1 MELTAKEKA
10 AAMILKY
17 TIILE
22 YDFVS
27 DLKWYPPN
35 DKYRNQRI
43 KKDAKKCALI
53 AVDEILRV
61 CPYINEKKRETVA
74 QLEAFVFQFVSYWE
88 QVKKEIN
95 NL

>member
-1 MELTAKEKA
+1 MTPKEKA

-35 DKYRNQRI
+35 DTYRNQRI
-43 KKDAKKCALI
+43 KKDAKKCALAALEYI
-53 AVDEILRV
+53 IEQNNVWIIETGKGTNNYWLEVKQEIIKL
-61 CPYINEKKRETVA
+61 
-74 QLEAFVFQFVSYWE
+74 
-88 QVKKEIN
+88 
-95 NL
+95 

>member
-43 KKDAKKCALI
+43 KKDAKKCALAAI
-53 AVDEILRV
+53 E
-61 CPYINEKKRETVA
+61 YIVEQNNIWIMQTEKGNNN
-74 QLEAFVFQFVSYWE
+74 YWQ
-88 QVKKEIN
+88 QVKQEIN

>member
-1 MELTAKEKA
+1 MSNPKEKA

-35 DKYRNQRI
+35 DKYRNERI

-53 AVDEILRV
+53 AVDEIIAQIEPSVSMGVISAR
-61 CPYINEKKRETVA
+61 IN
-74 QLEAFVFQFVSYWE
+74 YWE
-88 QVKKEIN
+88 EVKKEIE
-95 NL
+95 LL

>member
-1 MELTAKEKA
+1 MNAKEKA

-35 DKYRNQRI
+35 DKYRNNRI
-43 KKDAKKCALI
+43 KKDAKRCALA
-53 AVDEILRV
+53 AVDEILDMLIGSMATIDYWQEV
-61 CPYINEKKRETVA
+61 KQEIEK
-74 QLEAFVFQFVSYWE
+74 L
-88 QVKKEIN
+88 
-95 NL
+95 

>member
-1 MELTAKEKA
+1 MTPKEKA

-35 DKYRNQRI
+35 DKYRNNRI
-43 KKDAKKCALI
+43 KKDAKRCALA
-53 AVDEILRV
+53 AVDEILDML
-61 CPYINEKKRETVA
+61 IGSMATID
-74 QLEAFVFQFVSYWE
+74 YWQE
-88 QVKKEIN
+88 VKKEIEK
-95 NL
+95 L

>member
-1 MELTAKEKA
+1 MSNPKEKA

-35 DKYRNQRI
+35 DKYRNNRI
-43 KKDAKKCALI
+43 KKDAKRCALAAI
-53 AVDEILRV
+53 EFIIEQNNVWIMQT
-61 CPYINEKKRETVA
+61 EKGNNNFWIE
-74 QLEAFVFQFVSYWE
+74 
-88 QVKKEIN
+88 VKKEIEK
-95 NL
+95 L

>member
-1 MELTAKEKA
+1 MTPKEKA

-35 DKYRNQRI
+35 DKYRNNRI
-43 KKDAKKCALI
+43 KKDAKRCALA
-53 AVDEILRV
+53 AVDEILDMLIGSMATIDYWQEV
-61 CPYINEKKRETVA
+61 KQEIEK
-74 QLEAFVFQFVSYWE
+74 
-88 QVKKEIN
+88 I
-95 NL
+95 

>member
-1 MELTAKEKA
+1 MTPKEKA

-35 DKYRNQRI
+35 DTYRNQRI
-43 KKDAKKCALI
+43 KKDAKKCALAALEYI
-53 AVDEILRV
+53 IKQNNVWIIETGKGTNNYWLEVKQEIIKL
-61 CPYINEKKRETVA
+61 
-74 QLEAFVFQFVSYWE
+74 
-88 QVKKEIN
+88 
-95 NL
+95 

>member
-1 MELTAKEKA
+1 MTAKDKA

-35 DKYRNQRI
+35 DVYRNNRI
-43 KKDAKKCALI
+43 KKDAKKCALAAI
-53 AVDEILRV
+53 EFIIEQNNVWIMQIEKGTNNFW
-61 CPYINEKKRETVA
+61 NE
-74 QLEAFVFQFVSYWE
+74 
-88 QVKKEIN
+88 VKKEIIS
-95 NL
+95 L

>member
-1 MELTAKEKA
+1 MTAKENA

-35 DKYRNQRI
+35 DKYRNNRI
-43 KKDAKKCALI
+43 KKDAKRCALAAI
-53 AVDEILRV
+53 EFIITSNPHSNPLNTDVYSTMD
-61 CPYINEKKRETVA
+61 
-74 QLEAFVFQFVSYWE
+74 YWIE
-88 QVKKEIN
+88 VKKEIEKI
-95 NL
+95 

>member
-1 MELTAKEKA
+1 MSNPKEKA

-35 DKYRNQRI
+35 DVYRNNRI
-43 KKDAKKCALI
+43 KKDAKRCALA
-53 AVDEILRV
+53 AVDEILNIEHPQIIIYTEIIKNSIRD
-61 CPYINEKKRETVA
+61 YFQDEYWNE
-74 QLEAFVFQFVSYWE
+74 
-88 QVKKEIN
+88 VKKEIQK
-95 NL
+95 L